1 MLFKCHEVLE
11 GISEVRPSDMIV
23 MAFRDEAIGL
33 IIEADIFV
41 IYYMLNRLTKV
52 YSIFQGSRHMTR
64 E

>member
-1 MLFKCHEVLE
+1 M
-11 GISEVRPSDMIV
+11 
-23 MAFRDEAIGL
+23 GL

-41 IYYMLNRLTKV
+41 IYYMLNRLTLKV